1 MILFTQITVPMTDFK
16 VDVFIGGTKEEN
28 QLVQINRYGFSKE
41 EVDDITENEC
51 ASITSGENGI
61 IKPQKT
67 FLLHLEKMPIDN
79 LPVFIHE
86 IWHLMFHIS
95 ETITDF
101 KINNNTQTWGACMI
115 ESIAKDILNAKYEEL
130 ILVSE

>member
-1 MILFTQITVPMTDFK
+1 MTDFK

-28 QLVQINRYGFSKE
+28 QLVQMNRYGFSKN
-41 EVDDITENEC
+41 EVEDITENEC
-51 ASITSGENGI
+51 ASITSGENGVV
-61 IKPQKT
+61 KSQKT
-67 FLLHLEKMPIDN
+67 FLVHLEKMPIDN

-101 KINNNTQTWGACMI
+101 KINNDTQSWGACMI
-115 ESIAKDILNAKYEEL
+115 ESIVKDILNSKYEEL
-130 ILVSE
+130 IFSIE